1 MFMREVR
8 GKSVLGEAGTAWI
21 KEVGAEDEA
30 CLGSPGLW
38 GCLVVRACV
47 CVMACVHMCDCVSTC
62 VCECTFVPVCLSALL
77 HMCVP
82 LCVCVCACEVVGP
95 VSPLGRDA
103 GSRADL
109 QAPIHVS
116 CPTLFPGEKRKFLP
130 PTSRNNPKFEE
141 LQKVRQPSLTI
152 FLWRSLP
159 TFLGWGPWATPSPT
173 SSWWVATP
181 QAPGRPVEWLQKG
194 SCLSTNGVPFCA

>member
-1 MFMREVR
+1 MNIVVSEDGLVFMREVR

-62 VCECTFVPVCLSALL
+62 VCECTCVPVCLSALL

-82 LCVCVCACEVVGP
+82 LCVCVC
-95 VSPLGRDA
+95 
-103 GSRADL
+103 
-109 QAPIHVS
+109 
-116 CPTLFPGEKRKFLP
+116 
-130 PTSRNNPKFEE
+130 
-141 LQKVRQPSLTI
+141 VRVKL
-152 FLWRSLP
+152 
-159 TFLGWGPWATPSPT
+159 
-173 SSWWVATP
+173 
-181 QAPGRPVEWLQKG
+181 
-194 SCLSTNGVPFCA
+194 